1 MVKKML
7 TSIELH
13 INDARDDDDE
23 QQAHWDI

>member
-1 MVKKML
+1 MRRL

-13 INDARDDDDE
+13 ISDARDDDDE

>member
-1 MVKKML
+1 MRRL

-13 INDARDDDDE
+13 ISDARDDDE